1 MSAYII
7 CFASGLKVLPQSQQD
22 LTTGTSR
29 WTSWTG
35 AVRTRLVCSQTG
47 APTYLPQHLCRSGKP
62 ATNALALSRMF
73 SYLVRT
79 KLESSAGRAEGLV
92 VPGSM
97 PWPSS
102 WVRERVETQGPQGS
116 GSKRL
121 VCRNRAAGRF
131 SAPRGETLLLLPP
144 HIHRHPRERAGMGEC
159 GGSAV
164 GARYIVRGKE
174 DATQTVL
181 NINRAQCPWSP
192 KKK

>member
-121 VCRNRAAGRF
+121 VCRNRAATPWRNF
-131 SAPRGETLLLLPP
+131 APFTTSTFIDIHASAQAWEN
-144 HIHRHPRERAGMGEC
+144 AGD
-159 GGSAV
+159 
-164 GARYIVRGKE
+164 RQWVR
-174 DATQTVL
+174 DT
-181 NINRAQCPWSP
+181 
-192 KKK
+192 